1 MSKEV
6 IETYQQKAPKY
17 RKILWSL
24 VALLLVIITLNL
36 SFGSESII
44 ALIVTA
50 VMLLTVVFL
59 MLSSKKYYNWTLPF
73 IGIFF
78 LGIFFKMNHL
88 AGAGVMIT
96 TSCIMVFFNLL
107 FFSVKS
113 FFVLKHNMFLKWFS
127 FFTGIALALFMYSF
141 MSKIQHWPLFMP
153 FWIFKYSINLMLII
167 LSLVLIFKLPGLNF
181 ASWQQFD
188 RIVFYRQILLPLVII
203 FAFNLIIFV
212 NPYFIEAIFTRGWE
226 IHPWGMY
233 GIELHDFEGL

>member
-24 VALLLVIITLNL
+24 VVLLLVIITLNL

-88 AGAGVMIT
+88 AGAGVLIT

>member
-78 LGIFFKMNHL
+78 IGIFFKMNHL

>member
-24 VALLLVIITLNL
+24 VVLLLVIITLNL